1 LPKKKKLCKSRVGC
15 HQRFD

>member
-1 LPKKKKLCKSRVGC
+1 LPKKKQLCKSRVGC